1 MLLQLLANKILL
13 VAIISNVIAQTIK
26 IPINY
31 FKCKKWDF
39 SLLFSTGGFPSSHT
53 STVSALTLRIG
64 TDLGLASPIFA
75 LSFIVSIIIMIDASG
90 LRQEVGRHSKT
101 LNDLSQALKMREVIG
116 FNELEEL
123 IGHTK
128 LEVLGGL
135 ILGLLFGLISL
146 KIPFLV

>member
-1 MLLQLLANKILL
+1 MIQILSNKILL
-13 VAIISNVIAQTIK
+13 VAIISNVVAQVIK
-26 IPINY
+26 MPIY
-31 FKCKKWDF
+31 YIKAKKWDF
-39 SLLFSTGGFPSSHT
+39 SLLLSTGGFPSSHT

-64 TDLGLASPIFA
+64 TDLGFASPLFA
-75 LSFIVSIIIMIDASG
+75 LSFIIACIVIIDASG

-101 LNDLSQALKMREVIG
+101 LNDLMQTLKMREMLD
-116 FNELEEL
+116 FKELEEL

-135 ILGLLFGLISL
+135 ILGILFGLLSL